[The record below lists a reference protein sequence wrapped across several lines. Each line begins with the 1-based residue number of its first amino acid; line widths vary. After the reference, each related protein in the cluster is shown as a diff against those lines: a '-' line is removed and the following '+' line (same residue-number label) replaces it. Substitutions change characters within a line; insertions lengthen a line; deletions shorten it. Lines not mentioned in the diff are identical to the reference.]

1 MVMNHILMVIILM
14 IGIAITSCTNTPPRI
29 PTPPTPM
36 VMIND
41 RAIVI
46 DSLTILNA
54 YNSDMI
60 EFMFRSQ
67 DVYKFDD
74 HPHMEAYVS
83 SRIILSG
90 LALYKRGI
98 KQWDPPEN
106 KHLDILLEI
115 KEAELYRIEHFTEL
129 SEDMQTALL
138 SNDMQQIE
146 QYRLEFKEWRDH
158 PDNKKS
164 MMLQARLLKQLNIEA
179 DEVGFQYDIPT
190 ELPKEFQSIKP
201 RM

>member
-1 MVMNHILMVIILM
+1 MNHILMVTILM

-60 EFMFRSQ
+60 KFMFRSQ

-74 HPHMEAYVS
+74 HHHKEAYVS

-98 KQWDPPEN
+98 TQWDPPKN
-106 KHLDILLEI
+106 KHLSTLLKI

-129 SEDMQTALL
+129 SEGMQTALL
-138 SNDMQQIE
+138 DSNNEQIDS
-146 QYRLEFKEWRDH
+146 YRLEFKEWRNH

-164 MMLQARLLKQLNIEA
+164 MMLQNKLLKQLNINA
-179 DEVGFQYDIPT
+179 DEVGFQYDVPT
-190 ELPKEFQSIKP
+190 EMPKEFQPSKP
-201 RM
+201 RT

>member
-1 MVMNHILMVIILM
+1 MNHILMVIILM
-14 IGIAITSCTNTPPRI
+14 VSIAITSCTNTPPRI

-36 VMIND
+36 VMIDD

-46 DSLTILNA
+46 DSLTIFNA

-60 EFMFRSQ
+60 KFMFRSK

-74 HPHMEAYVS
+74 HPHKEAYVS

-98 KQWDPPEN
+98 TQWDPPKN
-106 KHLDILLEI
+106 KHLSTLLKI

-129 SEDMQTALL
+129 SEGMQTALL
-138 SNDMQQIE
+138 DSDNEQIDS
-146 QYRLEFKEWRDH
+146 YRLEFKEWRNH

-164 MMLQARLLKQLNIEA
+164 MMLQNKLLKQLNINA
-179 DEVGFQYDIPT
+179 DEVGFQYDVPT
-190 ELPKEFQSIKP
+190 EMPKEFQPSKP
-201 RM
+201 RT

>member
-1 MVMNHILMVIILM
+1 
-14 IGIAITSCTNTPPRI
+14 
-29 PTPPTPM
+29 
-36 VMIND
+36 
-41 RAIVI
+41 
-46 DSLTILNA
+46 
-54 YNSDMI
+54 
-60 EFMFRSQ
+60 
-67 DVYKFDD
+67 
-74 HPHMEAYVS
+74 
-83 SRIILSG
+83 
-90 LALYKRGI
+90 
-98 KQWDPPEN
+98 
-106 KHLDILLEI
+106 
-115 KEAELYRIEHFTEL
+115 
-129 SEDMQTALL
+129 MQTALL

>member
-1 MVMNHILMVIILM
+1 MNHILMVIIL
-14 IGIAITSCTNTPPRI
+14 ILSIAITSCTNTPPRI

-36 VMIND
+36 VMIDD
-41 RAIVI
+41 RAIII

-67 DVYKFDD
+67 DVHKFDD

-98 KQWDPPEN
+98 EQWDPPEN

-115 KEAELYRIEHFTEL
+115 KEAELYRIKHFTEL

>member
-1 MVMNHILMVIILM
+1 MNHILMVIILM
-14 IGIAITSCTNTPPRI
+14 VSIAITSCTNTPPRI

-36 VMIND
+36 VMIDD

-46 DSLTILNA
+46 DSLTIFNA

-60 EFMFRSQ
+60 KFMFRSQ

-74 HPHMEAYVS
+74 HPHKEAYVS

-98 KQWDPPEN
+98 TQWDPPKN
-106 KHLDILLEI
+106 KHLSTLLKI

-129 SEDMQTALL
+129 SEGMQTALL
-138 SNDMQQIE
+138 DSDNEQIDS
-146 QYRLEFKEWRDH
+146 YRLELKEWRNH

-164 MMLQARLLKQLNIEA
+164 MMLQNKLLKQLNINA
-179 DEVGFQYDIPT
+179 DEVGFQYDVPT
-190 ELPKEFQSIKP
+190 EMPKEFQPSKP
-201 RM
+201 RT

>member
-1 MVMNHILMVIILM
+1 MNHILMVIILM
-14 IGIAITSCTNTPPRI
+14 VSIAITSCTNTPPRI

-36 VMIND
+36 VMVDD

-46 DSLTILNA
+46 DSLTIFNA

-60 EFMFRSQ
+60 KFMFRSQ

-74 HPHMEAYVS
+74 HPHKEAYVS

-98 KQWDPPEN
+98 TQWDPPKN
-106 KHLDILLEI
+106 KHLSTLLKI

-129 SEDMQTALL
+129 SEGMQTALL
-138 SNDMQQIE
+138 DSDNEQIDS
-146 QYRLEFKEWRDH
+146 YRLEFKEWRNH

-164 MMLQARLLKQLNIEA
+164 MMLQNKLLKQLNINA
-179 DEVGFQYDIPT
+179 DEVGFQYDVPT
-190 ELPKEFQSIKP
+190 EMPKEFQPSKP
-201 RM
+201 RT

>member
-1 MVMNHILMVIILM
+1 MNHILMVIILM
-14 IGIAITSCTNTPPRI
+14 IGIAITGSTNTPPRI

-36 VMIND
+36 VMIDD
-41 RAIVI
+41 RAIII

-60 EFMFRSQ
+60 KFMFRSQ
-67 DVYKFDD
+67 DVYKFDE

-90 LALYKRGI
+90 LAIYKRGI
-98 KQWDPPEN
+98 EQWDPPEN
-106 KHLDILLEI
+106 KHLAVLLEI

>member
-1 MVMNHILMVIILM
+1 MNHILMVIILM
-14 IGIAITSCTNTPPRI
+14 VSIAITSCTNTPPRI

-36 VMIND
+36 VMVDD

-46 DSLTILNA
+46 DSLTIFNA

-60 EFMFRSQ
+60 KFMFRSQ

-74 HPHMEAYVS
+74 HPHKEAYVS

-98 KQWDPPEN
+98 TQWDPPKN
-106 KHLDILLEI
+106 KHLSTLLKI

-129 SEDMQTALL
+129 SEGMQTALL
-138 SNDMQQIE
+138 DSNNEQIDS
-146 QYRLEFKEWRDH
+146 YRLEFKEWRNH

-164 MMLQARLLKQLNIEA
+164 MMLQNKLLKQLNINA
-179 DEVGFQYDIPT
+179 DEVGFQYDVPT
-190 ELPKEFQSIKP
+190 EMPKEFQPSKP
-201 RM
+201 RT